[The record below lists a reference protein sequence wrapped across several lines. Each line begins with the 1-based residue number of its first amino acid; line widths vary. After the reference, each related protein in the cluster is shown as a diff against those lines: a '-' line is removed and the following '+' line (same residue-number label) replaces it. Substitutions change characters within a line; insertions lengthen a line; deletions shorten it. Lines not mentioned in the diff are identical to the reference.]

1 MRMVINNMFVYHFV
15 DPVCCEK
22 DAAAEQGD
30 VDFETG
36 DWSTCCTLVLEVEG
50 NFKQSLFFFWWPK
63 RTAIKNSLDSC
74 FHFVIICFD
83 FPSCGSESRKTYTLS
98 LLLMC
103 LEAEGLEGGRAMVVV
118 QPVRSKLLTRWK
130 SFLEG
135 LGNER
140 KLRHS
145 LNFVFSMMVFM
156 RVSKAYKLNQSR
168 SRLLDYI
175 TVMLENLFIYRISKF
190 KPFLNL

>member
-15 DPVCCEK
+15 DPVYCEK
-22 DAAAEQGD
+22 DAAVEQGD
-30 VDFETG
+30 VEQ
-36 DWSTCCTLVLEVEG
+36 LL
-50 NFKQSLFFFWWPK
+50 KSLLTRAFILWLL
-63 RTAIKNSLDSC
+63 N
-74 FHFVIICFD
+74 CFD
-83 FPSCGSESRKTYTLS
+83 FPSYGSELRKTYTLS

-145 LNFVFSMMVFM
+145 SNFVFSMMVFM

>member
-1 MRMVINNMFVYHFV
+1 MLWKRCGSRTGGRWFWNRGLKHLLHTCIGGWRKFQ
-15 DPVCCEK
+15 
-22 DAAAEQGD
+22 AEP
-30 VDFETG
+30 
-36 DWSTCCTLVLEVEG
+36 
-50 NFKQSLFFFWWPK
+50 FFFWWPK

-145 LNFVFSMMVFM
+145 SNFVFSMMVFM
-156 RVSKAYKLNQSR
+156 RVSKACKLNQSR
-168 SRLLDYI
+168 SRLLDYV
-175 TVMLENLFIYRISKF
+175 TVMLENLFSYRISKF
-190 KPFLNL
+190 KSFLNL

>member
-50 NFKQSLFFFWWPK
+50 NFKQSLFFFGDQK
-63 RTAIKNSLDSC
+63 EQLLK
-74 FHFVIICFD
+74 
-83 FPSCGSESRKTYTLS
+83 TLS
-98 LLLMC
+98 IRAFILWLFVLIFRAAVQNRGKHTHLVC
-103 LEAEGLEGGRAMVVV
+103 CWCVLRPIGLEGERATVVV

-140 KLRHS
+140 KLWHS
-145 LNFVFSMMVFM
+145 SNFVFSMMVFM
-156 RVSKAYKLNQSR
+156 RVSKACKLNQSR
-168 SRLLDYI
+168 SRLLDYV
-175 TVMLENLFIYRISKF
+175 TVMLENLFSYRISKF
-190 KPFLNL
+190 KSFLNL